1 MSIPAMRDPLEP
13 LRQWFSAW
21 EICVRAVDTASAR
34 ELFDHS
40 VLGFGTHAEFVVG
53 LEALEAEQWS
63 AIWPNISDFR
73 FLVDKLRGEVGEA
86 HAWAAVP
93 WTSTG
98 YDEHGS
104 AFARPGR
111 ATVTF
116 RRDGERWV
124 GTHTHFSLKPGTPP
138 RTHGRTAAKS

>member
-1 MSIPAMRDPLEP
+1 MTMPELDASLDP

-21 EICVRAVDTASAR
+21 EACVRAVDTASAR
-34 ELFDHS
+34 ALFDKS
-40 VLGFGTHAEFVVG
+40 VVAFGTHAEFVSG
-53 LEALEAEQWS
+53 LEALEAEQWR
-63 AIWPNISDFR
+63 AIWPNITDFR
-73 FLVDKLRGEVGEA
+73 FLVDNLRGEIGEA

-124 GTHTHFSLKPGTPP
+124 GTHTHFSLKPGIPP
-138 RTHGRTAAKS
+138 RTHGRATAKP